1 MTGTPSRTVT
11 SNQAGPHLRLQ
22 ETVTR
27 HLNTRN
33 LKPIADHTKIA
44 FERIV
49 QWIAARSAPLILDA
63 CCGVGDSSR
72 ALAHTFPQHLVIGVD
87 KSANRLARER
97 EESEPTNML
106 LVQADL
112 NDLYR
117 LLANSALSFDR
128 HYILYPNPW
137 PKPGHLGRRW
147 HGAPAFADLIK
158 LGGRLELR
166 SNWRLYLEEFQIALQ
181 LAGRASAISQIFP
194 NDPLTPFESKYQN
207 SGQDL
212 WQLVCEK

>member
-1 MTGTPSRTVT
+1 MTETASRPVT
-11 SNQAGPHLRLQ
+11 TSQTGPHPRLQ
-22 ETVTR
+22 ETILR
-27 HLNTRN
+27 HLNTRH
-33 LKPIADHTKIA
+33 LKPVAKHSKAAFDH
-44 FERIV
+44 IV
-49 QWIAARSAPLILDA
+49 QWAEGRGRPLILDA

-72 ALAHTFPQHLVIGVD
+72 ALARTFPGHLVIGID
-87 KSANRLARER
+87 KSAHRLARER
-97 EESEPTNML
+97 QLADPENML

-117 LLANSALSFDR
+117 MLVSAALAFDR

-137 PKPGHLGRRW
+137 PKSGHLGRRW

-158 LGGRLELR
+158 LGARLELR
-166 SNWRLYLEEFQIALQ
+166 SNWRLYLEEFQIALGV
-181 LAGRASAISQIFP
+181 AGRASSIGQIFP
-194 NDPLTPFESKYQN
+194 DQPLTPFEAKYQA

>member
-1 MTGTPSRTVT
+1 M
-11 SNQAGPHLRLQ
+11 
-22 ETVTR
+22 TR
-27 HLNTRN
+27 HLNSQH
-33 LKPIADHTKIA
+33 LKPVADHTGIA

-49 QWIAARSAPLILDA
+49 QWVTGRSAPLILDA

-72 ALAHTFPQHLVIGVD
+72 ALARTFPQHLVIGVD
-87 KSANRLARER
+87 KSANRLARVR
-97 EESEPTNML
+97 EESEPKNML

-117 LLANSALSFDR
+117 LLANSALSIDR

-158 LGGRLELR
+158 LGNRLELR
-166 SNWRLYLEEFQIALQ
+166 SNWRLYLEEFQMALGV
-181 LAGRASAISQIFP
+181 ASRASTISQIFP
-194 NDPLTPFESKYQN
+194 NNPVTPFEAKYQA